1 MKNLDDLLRQNRE
14 HLTAQLANGL
24 PTTKEEI
31 LALLATMTEVHRFEL
46 EVLTPYAKDLVQ
58 AALRAGVDQVDL
70 DGVPYHASQVRR
82 LAREAGIKPAKSG
95 PRPKR
100 TSTVTTI
107 AALVA

>member
-14 HLTAQLANGL
+14 ALTAQLANGL
-24 PTTKEEI
+24 PTDKEDI
-31 LALLATMTEVHRFEL
+31 LALLTTMTEVHRFEL
-46 EVLTPYAKDLVQ
+46 DVLAPYGKELVQ

-100 TSTVTTI
+100 TIT